1 MSEPRVSDTGTLL
14 RLLHTADVEF
24 IVVGMTAAVLLGVP
38 TTTQD
43 LDIVHRQ
50 TDDNI
55 DRLIAVLASIGAYY
69 RHDMARRRLPPD
81 RAALVGRGHLN
92 LQTTH
97 GPLDLLCTLDD
108 GKDYE
113 ALLPYTTSV
122 EDGVISL
129 RVLDLPSLIE
139 IKTRAARPKDKLAI
153 PLLLA
158 TLNRRGDDQKS

>member
-1 MSEPRVSDTGTLL
+1 MSEPAVSDTGTLL
-14 RLLHTADVEF
+14 RLLCAANVEF

-43 LDIVHRQ
+43 LDIVHRR
-50 TDDNI
+50 TDENV
-55 DRLIAVLASIGAYY
+55 DRLIAVLTGIGAYY

-81 RAALVGRGHLN
+81 RAALVGAGHVN

-113 ALLPYTTSV
+113 ALLPRTTSV
-122 EDGVISL
+122 EDGNITL

-139 IKTRAARPKDKLAI
+139 IKSRAARPKDKLAI

-158 TLNRRGDDQKS
+158 TLSRRGDDQKS